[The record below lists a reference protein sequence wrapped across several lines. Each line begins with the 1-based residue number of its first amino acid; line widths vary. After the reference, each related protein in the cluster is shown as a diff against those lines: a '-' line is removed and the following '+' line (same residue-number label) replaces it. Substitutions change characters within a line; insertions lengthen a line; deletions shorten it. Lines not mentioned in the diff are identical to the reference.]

1 MKSGGSLGP
10 TFPSCVRQELRVRSD
25 AAERVLFA
33 PPGPDGGGRV
43 FFQYLGRL
51 SARVVGAATGRT
63 YVFGWPGATA
73 SVDPR
78 DAPSV
83 GMVPSLRRVAVRW
96 ESGEPGVS

>member
-1 MKSGGSLGP
+1 MSCCGGKRERP
-10 TFPSCVRQELRVRSD
+10 RSD
-25 AAERVLFA
+25 AVERALFA

-83 GMVPSLRRVAVRW
+83 AVVPLLRRVAIQ
-96 ESGEPGVS
+96 

>member
-1 MKSGGSLGP
+1 MSCCGGKRAL
-10 TFPSCVRQELRVRSD
+10 LRSD
-25 AAERVLFA
+25 TVERVLFA
-33 PPGPDGGGRV
+33 PPGPDGRGRV

-51 SARVVGAATGRT
+51 SARVVGAATGRA

-83 GMVPSLRRVAVRW
+83 AAVPGLRQVAIR
-96 ESGEPGVS
+96 

>member
-1 MKSGGSLGP
+1 LKLYWLRGSM
-10 TFPSCVRQELRVRSD
+10 SCCGRKRDQLRSD
-25 AAERVLFA
+25 TVERALFA
-33 PPGPDGGGRV
+33 PPGADGGGRV

-83 GMVPSLRRVAVRW
+83 AVVPLLRRV
-96 ESGEPGVS
+96 SIQ